1 MRLSLSWFLK
11 KSSKLYDFFL
21 EGLRMA
27 YDSLKVLVVDD
38 SAVMRQIIKNT
49 LKQLGF
55 APGNIADAE
64 DGAMGLKKLEDS
76 PVDLVVSDW
85 NMPKMTGIEFLKAVR
100 GGSDAIK
107 KVNFIM
113 VTSEADKEKIM
124 EAVQAG
130 VNQYIVKPFNANQLD
145 EKVAAIFK

>member
-1 MRLSLSWFLK
+1 MS
-11 KSSKLYDFFL
+11 
-21 EGLRMA
+21 
-27 YDSLKVLVVDD
+27 YDSKKVLVVDD

-55 APGNIADAE
+55 GAGNLTEAE
-64 DGAMGLKKLEDS
+64 DGAAGLKKLEENG
-76 PVDLVVSDW
+76 VDLVISDW

-100 GGSDAIK
+100 GSASLKGT
-107 KVNFIM
+107 NFIM

-130 VNQYIVKPFNANQLD
+130 VNQYIVKPFNAKQLE
-145 EKVAAIFK
+145 EKISAIKF